1 MTKAVLKNF
10 AIFTGKY
17 LCWSL
22 FLVKNFEANLLK
34 RNSNTSAF
42 FVNIAELFRSPVWR
56 ASVTGYCYKM
66 LFRLDQSKAIWLL
79 HNLLF
84 WNFYLRANNKNR
96 ELWISKKKKN
106 AILIYMFMLCC
117 MLCVCLYTNMFCR
130 SENLCFLNLYSN
142 HAERIL
148 DLSQCWADLWP
159 LLRS

>member
-22 FLVKNFEANLLK
+22 FLVKNFKTNLLK

-56 ASVTGYCYKM
+56 TSVTGYCYKM

-96 ELWISKKKKN
+96 ELWISKKK
-106 AILIYMFMLCC
+106 IMQFWYICLCYVVC
-117 MLCVCLYTNMFCR
+117 YVFVYVRICSVEVKICVF
-130 SENLCFLNLYSN
+130 
-142 HAERIL
+142 
-148 DLSQCWADLWP
+148 
-159 LLRS
+159 

>member
-22 FLVKNFEANLLK
+22 FLVKNFKANLLK

-96 ELWISKKKKN
+96 ELWISKKKKCN
-106 AILIYMFMLCC
+106 SDIYVYVMLYVMCLFMYEYVL
-117 MLCVCLYTNMFCR
+117 
-130 SENLCFLNLYSN
+130 
-142 HAERIL
+142 
-148 DLSQCWADLWP
+148 
-159 LLRS
+159 

>member
-22 FLVKNFEANLLK
+22 FLVKNFKTNLLK

-56 ASVTGYCYKM
+56 TSVTGYCYKM

-96 ELWISKKKKN
+96 ELWISKKKN
-106 AILIYMFMLCC
+106 NGILIYMFMLCC
-117 MLCVCLYTNMFCR
+117 MLCVCLCTNMFCR
-130 SENLCFLNLYSN
+130 SENLCFLNPYSN

-148 DLSQCWADLWP
+148 GLSQCWADLWP